1 MLSSEG
7 KKHVEL
13 LQASD
18 ENLFGKEFSDN
29 LTESVKLKKSSKE
42 DFLKAD
48 DGNKP
53 FRFGPSIQQKQRKR
67 EGQMQITTDN

>member
-1 MLSSEG
+1 MLSSGG

-29 LTESVKLKKSSKE
+29 LTESVKSKKSSK
-42 DFLKAD
+42 DVFLNAD
-48 DGNKP
+48 DSNKP